1 MTATGTSDVH
11 VKVSLGLDG
20 DVGGNPLKVISGI
33 TQGIKTIERQLRDSV
48 AQAREQGVSWEQIG
62 KALGVSRQAAW
73 ERFST
78 D

>member
-1 MTATGTSDVH
+1 MTETKAVDVP
-11 VKVSLGLDG
+11 VKVTLGIEG
-20 DVGGNPLKVISGI
+20 DVDGNPLEVISGI
-33 TQGIKTIERQLRDSV
+33 TEGTAMLDRQLRDSV
-48 AQAREQGVSWEQIG
+48 AQARKQGVSWEQIG